1 MNRVDH
7 IKDAFDL
14 ERGRAIDA
22 FANIESE
29 LCWVMADA
37 GKIDYQIASVI
48 FYSNI
53 SMSPRIEIVTAILE
67 AAYGDQFKKFWDSAR
82 KIIESLNRQR
92 NKIVHWHD
100 YPVCEG
106 PDLKYVAEILI
117 HPVVDNG
124 NEKLSGLA
132 IDDLRQFIKKAKYT
146 SKVLAAFRR
155 CFDAKMGEALVR
167 REIEKFSSAEIKFPP
182 PEKDIFVS

>member
-1 MNRVDH
+1 MDNKDH
-7 IKDAFDL
+7 IKDTFDL

-22 FANIESE
+22 FANIESQ

-37 GKIDYQIASVI
+37 GKIDHQIASVI

-67 AAYGDQFKKFWDSAR
+67 ASCGDQFKKFWDSVR
-82 KIIESLNRQR
+82 KIVASLNKQR

-100 YPVCEG
+100 YPVFEG
-106 PDLKYVAEILI
+106 ADIKYVAEVLI
-117 HPVVDNG
+117 HPVIGDKNA
-124 NEKLSGLA
+124 KLPQLA

-146 SKVLAAFRR
+146 SKVLGVFRR
-155 CFDAKMGEALVR
+155 CFDERLGDAIVR
-167 REIEKFSSAEIKFPP
+167 RDIEKFSDAEITFPP
-182 PEKDIFVS
+182 PKNDLFFS

>member
-1 MNRVDH
+1 MANMDH

-29 LCWVMADA
+29 LCWVMVDA

-53 SMSPRIEIVTAILE
+53 SMSPRVEIVTAILE
-67 AAYGDQFKKFWDSAR
+67 ASYGDQFKKFWDSAR
-82 KIIESLNRQR
+82 KIIDSLNRQR
-92 NKIVHWHD
+92 NQIVHWHD
-100 YPVCEG
+100 YPVYKG

-117 HPVVDNG
+117 HPVIGNK
-124 NEKLSGLA
+124 NEKLRELA
-132 IDDLRQFIKKAKYT
+132 IGDLRQFIQKAKYT
-146 SKVLAAFRR
+146 SKVLRAFRR
-155 CFDAKMGEALVR
+155 CFDTGMGDAIVR
-167 REIEKFSSAEIKFPP
+167 REIEKFSGAEIKFPP
-182 PEKDIFVS
+182 PEKDLFF